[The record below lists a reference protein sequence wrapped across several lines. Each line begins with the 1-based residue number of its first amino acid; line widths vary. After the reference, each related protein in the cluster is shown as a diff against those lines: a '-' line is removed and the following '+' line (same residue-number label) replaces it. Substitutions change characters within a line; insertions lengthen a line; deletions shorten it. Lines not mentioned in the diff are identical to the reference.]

1 MHDFHEIVPA
11 PKSKRDR
18 IEKKKTKINE
28 TKEGKEN
35 DLSPQNGRKWSD
47 EYRRH
52 TFHASS
58 FNIPSA

>member
-28 TKEGKEN
+28 TKEGE
-35 DLSPQNGRKWSD
+35 RK
-47 EYRRH
+47 
-52 TFHASS
+52 
-58 FNIPSA
+58 

>member
-28 TKEGKEN
+28 TKEEE
-35 DLSPQNGRKWSD
+35 RKWS
-47 EYRRH
+47 
-52 TFHASS
+52 F
-58 FNIPSA
+58 SAEW